1 MVPLMS
7 LWLPILLSAV
17 AVFVASSV
25 IHMALGYHK
34 TDYAP
39 VPDEGRAME
48 ALRGF
53 NLGPG
58 DYLMP
63 YANSGADM
71 KNPEFIAKVN
81 AGPRVVMT
89 VLPKGMTPMG
99 GLLGKWFLFNVVVSL
114 FAAYLA
120 SRLLTPGTVYL
131 QVFRVTGTIVFASY
145 ALGAW
150 PQSIWYGKSTSA
162 TIKTTFDGLV
172 YALVSAG
179 VFGWLWPT
187 V

>member
-17 AVFVASSV
+17 AVFVASSIV
-25 IHMALGYHK
+25 HMALGYHK
-34 TDYAP
+34 TDYAR
-39 VPDEGRAME
+39 VPDEDRAMD
-48 ALRGF
+48 ALRSHD
-53 NLGPG
+53 LAPG

-71 KNPEFIAKVN
+71 KDAAFIAKVN

-99 GLLGKWFLFNVVVSL
+99 GLLGKWFVFNLVVSL

-120 SRLLTPGTVYL
+120 SRVLATGTPYLT
-131 QVFRVTGTIVFASY
+131 VFRVTATIVFAGY
-145 ALGAW
+145 GLGVW
-150 PQSIWYGKSTSA
+150 PQAIWYGKSTTA
-162 TIKTTFDGLV
+162 TVKATFDGFL
-172 YALVSAG
+172 YALVSGG
-179 VFGWLWPT
+179 VFGWLWPM
-187 V
+187 